1 MIVKLKYISIG
12 ALVIIGVLFY
22 FMNESNKASA
32 ERLKQAE
39 IANQQRLQQNKADEE
54 QAKKNLEAQRI
65 QSEETRALK
74 VEEAKKEQLGK
85 IRDSEKQKLEKL
97 DLEARELKKYK
108 EISDKWMAQDSIA
121 SSTGRIALSTP
132 VTELRRIRDE
142 LNITPITGC
151 LSEAK
156 EKLLSAM
163 DDEIYMFVYFMQNDI
178 QTSKKTTEL
187 KISYFNKLT
196 EEITIYT
203 QCKNKY
209 GKNVL

>member
-1 MIVKLKYISIG
+1 MNLKYISIG
-12 ALVIIGVLFY
+12 ALAIILAVFY
-22 FMNESNKASA
+22 FINENNKASA

-39 IANQQRLQQNKADEE
+39 LDHQKKLIQNGIDEEKSKKMLETQRLQVEK
-54 QAKKNLEAQRI
+54 
-65 QSEETRALK
+65 TRALK
-74 VEEAKKEQLGK
+74 VEEAKKEQLGRIK
-85 IRDSEKQKLEKL
+85 DSEKQKLEKL

-142 LNITPITGC
+142 LNTTPITGC

-209 GKNVL
+209 GKGVL